1 MIFNKKI
8 FFINKINIKKINK
21 FRSIIRIEPFFNS
34 YCDTIGNFLRRT
46 MFLTS
51 FCYYIS
57 HIKIYNS
64 KCFFSGIKGV
74 NEDIS
79 SIIKNI
85 KNIIFRIHNS
95 SFAYLIIKK
104 KGPCIVKAKDIFSD
118 KKISIINPDKII
130 ANINCEV
137 IFFVLMK
144 CIHSSYKNIIDK
156 NFKNKLFKS
165 KVFILKNLNISLL
178 NINYYIHKKNTNKKI
193 KKLFLDIETNGSI
206 SVECCFKNCIFYI
219 KKYFDL
225 LFTILS
231 FKINNNNII
240 NNNNNII
247 NNNNNIINPL
257 FLRSIDNLE
266 LSIRSS
272 NCLKSNNIFCIGELI
287 VKNEIELIKIPKFGL
302 KSLNEVKKLL
312 FQKGLSLNMT
322 INYEL

>member
-8 FFINKINIKKINK
+8 FFINKINIKKINN

-34 YCDTIGNFLRRT
+34 YCDSIGNFIRRT
-46 MFLTS
+46 LFLTS

-64 KCFFSGIKGV
+64 NCIFSGIKGI
-74 NEDIS
+74 NEDVS
-79 SIIKNI
+79 TVIKNI
-85 KNIIFRIHNS
+85 KNIIFKIHNS

-118 KKISIINPDKII
+118 KKISIINPEKII
-130 ANINCEV
+130 ANINFE
-137 IFFVLMK
+137 INFFVLMK
-144 CIHSSYKNIIDK
+144 CVHSSFKKIIDI
-156 NFKNKLFKS
+156 NFENKLFKS
-165 KVFILKNLNISLL
+165 KVFFLKNFNISLL
-178 NINYYIHKKNTNKKI
+178 NINYYIHKKSINKKI

-206 SVECCFKNCIFYI
+206 TPENCFKNCIFYI

-231 FKINNNNII
+231 FNNNNNII
-240 NNNNNII
+240 NNNII
-247 NNNNNIINPL
+247 NNNIINPL

-272 NCLKSNNIFCIGELI
+272 NCLKSHNIFCIGDLI
-287 VKNEIELIKIPKFGL
+287 IKNEIDLIKIPKFGL
-302 KSLNEVKKLL
+302 KSLNEVKNLL
-312 FQKGLSLNMT
+312 LQKGLSLNMK